1 MASSSIATA
10 HKPLEDPLVY
20 LPRSIV
26 MEYRKGE
33 IIYTHDQPGSNLYL
47 VISGTVKITRMTDHG
62 THVVLDL
69 YGPDEFFGEAA
80 FVSLSHTAEQAV
92 ALQKTTLMAWRAGDI
107 EEMIM
112 KKPNLAIALLQAFGQ
127 RALGF
132 TERIQSLSADSIDQ
146 RLARTLIRF
155 SERLGTTQTDGCVV
169 MQPLTHE
176 LLAQYVGT
184 SRELITCRMANF
196 RRQGYLQ
203 YSRKGITLYRDALR
217 GWIRDSTQSTAF
229 TGAMA

>member
-1 MASSSIATA
+1 MASSSIAA
-10 HKPLEDPLVY
+10 APQKPLEDPLAY

-33 IIYTHDQPGSNLYL
+33 VIYSHDQMCSNLYL
-47 VISGTVKITRMTDHG
+47 VISGTVKITRVSDHG
-62 THVVLDL
+62 TQVVLDL
-69 YGPDEFFGEAA
+69 YRPDEFFGEAA
-80 FVSLSHTAEQAV
+80 FVSLSHTSEQAV
-92 ALQKTTLMAWRAGDI
+92 AHQKTTLMAWRADDI

-112 KKPNLAIALLQAFGQ
+112 KRPNLAIALLQAFGQ

-146 RLARTLIRF
+146 RLARTLVRF
-155 SERLGTTQTDGCVV
+155 SERLGTRQTDGSII
-169 MQPLTHE
+169 MDPLTHE
-176 LLAQYVGT
+176 LLAQYIGT

-203 YSRKGITLYRDALR
+203 YSRKGITLYGDALR
-217 GWIRDSTQSTAF
+217 TWIRDSN
-229 TGAMA
+229 

>member
-1 MASSSIATA
+1 
-10 HKPLEDPLVY
+10 
-20 LPRSIV
+20 

-33 IIYTHDQPGSNLYL
+33 VIYSHDQPCSNLYL
-47 VISGTVKITRMTDHG
+47 VISGTVKITRVPEQG
-62 THVVLDL
+62 APVVLDL
-69 YGPDEFFGEAA
+69 YRADEFFGEAA
-80 FVSLSHTAEQAV
+80 FVTLARTSEQAV

-112 KKPNLAIALLQAFGQ
+112 KRPQLAIALLQAFGQ
-127 RALGF
+127 RALGL

-155 SERLGTTQTDGCVV
+155 AERLGTSQTDGRIV

-184 SRELITCRMANF
+184 SRELITCRMSNF

-203 YSRKGITLYRDALR
+203 YSRKGITLRRDAL
-217 GWIRDSTQSTAF
+217 GAWIRDSNSATA
-229 TGAMA
+229 